1 MHTMSSELI
10 DSKTGLLAQISPLTF
25 KDADGNL
32 FGRSETVNLEI
43 ATFRPLS
50 QSERQKHLPR
60 LEPES
65 LLFFIGETRYLDRD
79 FCGELMLQLG
89 RRTARIVKRYVR
101 GLSEIAAEEI
111 LMKVD
116 IQVVELALAEKPS
129 RKSEFLQVSFYGA
142 VKLLTLDA
150 VKSYRRSLLGGKRGW
165 IPAADETGT
174 DGKVFRRT
182 IELAPDSG
190 PGAEEILL
198 SLEND
203 NFRHDLLRLACRAVA
218 DRRHL
223 EAVILHFGHGWP
235 ILSKDQRKNDLVSHF
250 QATEDQVKG
259 WLRRAMKLMREAL
272 KNGGEQ

>member
-1 MHTMSSELI
+1 MSSELI
-10 DSKTGLLAQISPLTF
+10 DIRTGLLAQIPPLTF

-32 FGRSETVNLEI
+32 PQRSETVNNEI
-43 ATFRPLS
+43 ATAWAFS
-50 QSERQKHLPR
+50 HSERRKCLPHLQ
-60 LEPES
+60 PET
-65 LLFFIGETRYLDRD
+65 LVFFTRATRYFDRD

-89 RRTARIVKRYVR
+89 KRTARIVKRYVR

-116 IQVVELALAEKPS
+116 IQVVELVLAEKPS
-129 RKSEFLQVSFYGA
+129 RKSEFLELSFYGA
-142 VKLLTLDA
+142 VKQFTLDA
-150 VKSYRRSLLGGKRGW
+150 VKSYWRSLMGGKRGW
-165 IPAADETGT
+165 IPAGDETGT
-174 DGKVFRRT
+174 DGEAFRRT

-190 PGAEEILL
+190 PGPEEIFLD
-198 SLEND
+198 LEDRNL
-203 NFRHDLLRLACRAVA
+203 RHRMLRKACRAVA

-250 QATEDQVKG
+250 QATEDQIKG
-259 WLRRAMKLMREAL
+259 WLRRAMKVMREAV